1 MNMKRYFYV
10 SAFAAMALAS
20 CSSEDF
26 LGDAKGNSPTQES
39 PKAISFSGKRGNIS
53 RATEINGAEAAKA
66 LGNNF
71 IVYGVKTKDN
81 QSTTIYNYYNVNWVT
96 DADDLNGTWK
106 YEGQAKNNLNKNEG
120 GQTLKYWDYSASN
133 YDFTA
138 FTLVSGVK
146 LKRSEENGSPK
157 YTFKGKVTELQSCY
171 IADRITL
178 NNPSEFGK
186 AVQFKFHSTGT
197 KVGLSIYETI
207 PGYSIKDIQFYDE
220 SNLEEGDEARP
231 MLKPTLY
238 AKSACIPRDN
248 SMGTLTVTYDEN
260 NYAKTELTRNTGED
274 TEDKVFS
281 IGFKRFVL
289 NAEKESNETTGNDTK
304 YLGRTKDAATST
316 GAITVSP
323 CKITDGLTLKVDY
336 TLISIDGSGEE
347 ITVKGATATI
357 PEEYTNWETNH
368 IYNYVFRITEDSN
381 GSTGDG
387 GVGLKPIVFDAVVIE
402 DANGNT
408 TTETEIKK

>member
-146 LKRSEENGSPK
+146 LERSEENGSPK

-171 IADRITL
+171 IADRIIL

-220 SNLEEGDEARP
+220 SNLEEGDEATPTRR
-231 MLKPTLY
+231 PTLY
-238 AKSACIPRDN
+238 ANTACIPMDN
-248 SMGTLTVTYDEN
+248 STGTLTVTYDEKN
-260 NYAKTELTRNTGED
+260 NAKTVLKKNAGED
-274 TEDKVFS
+274 TEALS
-281 IGFKRFVL
+281 SAIAFKKFVL
-289 NAEKESNETTGNDTK
+289 NAEKESNETTDETK

-323 CKITDGLTLKVDY
+323 CTITGGLTLKVDY

-357 PEEYTNWETNH
+357 PEKYTNWETNH